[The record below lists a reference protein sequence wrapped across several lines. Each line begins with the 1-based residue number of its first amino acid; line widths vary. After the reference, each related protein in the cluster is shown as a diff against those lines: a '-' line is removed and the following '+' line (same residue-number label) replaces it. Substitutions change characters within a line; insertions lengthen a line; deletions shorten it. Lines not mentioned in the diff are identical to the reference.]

1 MKKNPWV
8 IFAIFSLILFQIID
22 IQAQKIQKNISIQW
36 LSPIS
41 YQTDRDETLTFM
53 VFMGS
58 VEDAEF
64 PVLPTYY
71 DHFPVSADFA
81 DYSVTASNAVYQP
94 LSDEEKALMPKDFR
108 RSEIEYKVTTVY
120 EKMQPYAAVSFTP
133 VRVNGGRY
141 EKLVSVSLSIEGRN
155 ARKGGLPTRA
165 YADHSVLRSG
175 NWYRVTVAKTG
186 VYKVTYNDLSALGV
200 SLSHLSSDN
209 ISIFGNGGGMLPE
222 ANGNTRPDD
231 LLELPIEMHDG
242 GDHSFDAGDYFLFYA
257 EGPHSWNL
265 SSTQCTHQFNLY
277 ASTASYFINVDAGVG
292 QKLRVETE
300 DNTALTPTTTVSTYT
315 AYGFFEEDK
324 YNFGEG
330 GRFWAG
336 DKFDVTTTR
345 NYSLALP
352 STPVGPLRLTV
363 AVATTSARVSS
374 FQVRVN
380 NQSIGSVSVPI
391 TPTGHLANFQDRTF
405 NFTASGGN
413 ADVELTYNKPV
424 SSSVGFLDYLEWQ
437 VDCQLRAGSGQ
448 TPFCNFQTVGTS
460 AVTRYTVSNF
470 SSGMKVWDVSLINQT
485 RNMEGTLSG
494 GTFAFNA
501 PTSTLRRF
509 VAFSDNSC
517 YSVTPV
523 GWVDNQ
529 DLHGTSFVDMVIVAH
544 PDFRSQAER
553 LADFRR
559 SNDGLS
565 VKVVTPQQVY
575 NEFSSGEQDVCAIRD
590 YMRMI
595 YERTSAAQPQYLL
608 LFGRPSYD
616 YRGIEG
622 DCKLYVPNFQC
633 ISNDAYEEHY
643 KANDDFF
650 GLLDANEGANSTGA
664 TIDIAV
670 GRFPVS
676 TASQAKIAVD
686 KTIEYAS
693 RSVLGENTPTSNFG
707 DWKNVATFVG
717 DDEEGGGHLIT
728 ADAAA
733 RIADTANQNLN
744 IEKIYLDA
752 YQQVTYSSSAR
763 YPEVTVDIN
772 NRMNKGCLL
781 FTYVGHGGKNSWA
794 HERIIELTDISRW
807 ANRYNQPWMLT
818 MTCEFGWYDRSLLSP
833 AEMAF
838 LNSSGGVSAMITTS
852 RVAFSGA
859 NHTYLTNWF
868 SNLFRNGVSAPLTIG
883 ECNRVAKNA
892 ATGGNSSSFNMIYV
906 MGDPAMK
913 LAVPRYT
920 VVTDSINGVAVADFT
935 DTLKALSRV
944 RISGHV
950 EDAEGHLLPDF
961 SGAVYPSVY
970 DKKIISHTLQNDP
983 GSTYKEFEVQKN
995 ILFKGNV
1002 TVADGRFGFSFIL
1015 PKDINYAYGNGK
1027 LSYYACSR
1035 EADATGAYREVLIGG
1050 MSDETI
1056 DDNNGP
1062 EMDLYMN
1069 DEKFVNG
1076 GTVNSSPTLLV
1087 KLKDEYG
1094 INTTGNGIGHDLVAV
1109 LDDGNQIVLNNYY
1122 EAARDSFNCGTVRY
1136 PFENLKLGTH
1146 KLKVRAWDILNNVT
1160 ERELEF
1166 VVVSDEGLTLDHV
1179 LNYPNPFTTRTSFYF
1194 EHNRP
1199 GEVLDVMVTVYTI
1212 SGKVVRT
1219 LESTQC
1225 TQGFRSDPIVWD
1237 GLDDFGDKIGKGT
1250 YLYRLRVRTAGG
1262 EQAEKIEKIV
1272 IL

>member
-1 MKKNPWV
+1 MKHFSWV
-8 IFAIFSLILFQIID
+8 ALGVFGLILFQLID
-22 IQAQKIQKNISIQW
+22 IQAQKIIKNISIQW
-36 LSPIS
+36 TTPIT
-41 YQTDRDETLTFM
+41 YQTEREETLSFI
-53 VFMGS
+53 VFEGS
-58 VEDAEF
+58 VEDDTY
-64 PVLPTYY
+64 PVLPRYY
-71 DHFPVSADFA
+71 DHFPVSADFSN
-81 DYSVTASNAVYQP
+81 YEVVASNAVFEP
-94 LSDEEKALMPKDFR
+94 LSEKEKSLMPKDFR
-108 RSEIEYKVTTVY
+108 QSDIVYQVTTVY
-120 EKMQPYAAVSFTP
+120 EKMKPYAAVDFLP
-133 VRVNGGRY
+133 IRVNGGRY
-141 EKLVSVSLSIEGRN
+141 EKLTSVTLSIEGKGV
-155 ARKGGLPTRA
+155 RKGGKATRA

-175 NWYRVTVAKTG
+175 NWYRVTVGKTG
-186 VYKVTYNDLSALGV
+186 VYKVTYNDLSSLGI
-200 SLSHLSSDN
+200 SLSNLSSDN
-209 ISIFGNGGGMLPE
+209 ISIFGNGGGMLAE
-222 ANGNTRPDD
+222 SNAVQRPDD

-257 EGPHSWNL
+257 EGPHSW
-265 SSTQCTHQFNLY
+265 SYSYQGFTHNFNLY
-277 ASTASYFINVDAGVG
+277 ATTASYFINVDAGIG

-300 DNTALTPTTTVSTYT
+300 DNSALTPTATASTYT
-315 AYGFFEEDK
+315 SYGFYEEDK
-324 YNFGEG
+324 FNLGEG
-330 GRFWAG
+330 GRNWFG

-345 NYSLALP
+345 HYTLSLP
-352 STPVGPLRLTV
+352 STPVGSMQLKV
-363 AVATTSARVSS
+363 VCGASSARVSS
-374 FQVRVN
+374 FQVTVN
-380 NQSIGSVSVPI
+380 GQAIGSVSVPLCPSDYLGK
-391 TPTGHLANFQDRTF
+391 TAERTF
-405 NFTASGGN
+405 NVSVSGGST
-413 ADVELTYNKPV
+413 DVQLTYNKPI
-424 SSSVGFLDYLEWQ
+424 SSAVGFLDYLEWQ

-448 TPFCNFQTVGTS
+448 TPFCNPQTVGAN

-470 SSGMKVWDVSLINQT
+470 SSSMKVWDVSVMNQV
-485 RNMEGTLSG
+485 RNMAGALSG
-494 GTFAFNA
+494 GVFSFNA
-501 PTSTLRRF
+501 PSDTLHHF
-509 VAFSDNSC
+509 VVFSDNAC
-517 YSVTPV
+517 YSVTPA
-523 GWVDNQ
+523 GKISNQ
-529 DLHGTSFVDMVIVAH
+529 DLHGTSRVDMVIVAH

-553 LADFRR
+553 LADFHR
-559 SNDGLS
+559 SNDGMT
-565 VKVVTPQQVY
+565 VKVVSPQQVY

-595 YERTSAAQPQYLL
+595 YEQTSAAQPQYLL

-622 DCKLYVPNFQC
+622 ECSIYVPNYQ
-633 ISNDAYEEHY
+633 SVSDAKEDHFL
-643 KANDDFF
+643 ANDDFF
-650 GLLDANEGANSTGA
+650 GLLDSDEGNSSIGRTV
-664 TIDIAV
+664 DIAV

-676 TASQAKIAVD
+676 SASQAKLAVD

-693 RSVLGENTPTSNFG
+693 QVVLGENTPTSNFG

-717 DDEEGGGHLIT
+717 DDEDGGEHMTT

-733 RIADTANQNLN
+733 QLTEEGDQNLN

-763 YPEVTVDIN
+763 YPEVTTDIN

-781 FTYVGHGGKNSWA
+781 FVYVGHGGKNGWA

-818 MTCEFGWYDRSLLSP
+818 MTCEFGWCDRSLVSP
-833 AEMAF
+833 AEMVF
-838 LNSSGGVSAMITTS
+838 LNSGGGASAMITTY
-852 RVAFSGA
+852 RVAYTGS
-859 NHTYLTNWF
+859 NKTYIKNWCT
-868 SNLFRNGVSAPLTIG
+868 NLFREGINATLTIG
-883 ECNRVAKNA
+883 ECNRQAKNA
-892 ATGGNSSSFNMIYV
+892 NNGAYGGSNMIYV
-906 MGDPAMK
+906 LGDPATK
-913 LAVPRYT
+913 LAVPRYV
-920 VVTDSINGVAVADFT
+920 VVTDSINGIAVADFT

-944 RISGHV
+944 RVRGHV

-970 DKKIISHTLQNDP
+970 DKKTVSHTLQNDP
-983 GSTYKEFEVQKN
+983 MSSYEEFEVQKN

-1002 TVADGRFGFSFIL
+1002 TVSEGKFDFSFIL
-1015 PKDINYAYGNGK
+1015 PKDINYSYGNGK

-1035 EADATGAYREVLIGG
+1035 TADAAGAYNEVLVGG

-1056 DDNNGP
+1056 TDDNGP

-1069 DEKFVNG
+1069 DEQFVNG
-1076 GTVNSSPTLLV
+1076 GTVNPSPTLLV

-1166 VVVSDEGLTLDHV
+1166 VVVSDEGLVLDHV

>member
-1 MKKNPWV
+1 MKHFSWV
-8 IFAIFSLILFQIID
+8 SLGIFVLIFFQLID

-36 LSPIS
+36 LKPIT
-41 YQTDRDETLTFM
+41 YQTANEGTVSFI
-53 VFMGS
+53 VFEGS
-58 VEDAEF
+58 VDDEAY
-64 PVLPTYY
+64 PVLPRYY
-71 DHFPVSADFA
+71 DHFPVSADFS
-81 DYSVTASNAVYQP
+81 DYDVVASNAVYEP
-94 LSDEEKALMPKDFR
+94 LSEQEKSLVPKDFR
-108 RSEIEYKVTTVY
+108 QNEVAYEVTTVY
-120 EKMQPYAAVSFTP
+120 EKKKPYAAVSFLP
-133 VRVNGGRY
+133 IRVNGGRY
-141 EKLVSVSLSIEGRN
+141 EKLVSVHLSIEG
-155 ARKGGLPTRA
+155 KGVKKSGKSTRT

-186 VYKVTYNDLSALGV
+186 VYKVTYNDLSSLGIP
-200 SLSHLSSDN
+200 LSNLSSDN
-209 ISIFGNGGGMLPE
+209 ISIFGNGGGMLAE
-222 ANGNTRPDD
+222 SNAVQRPDD

-257 EGPHSWNL
+257 EGPHSWEY
-265 SSTQCTHQFNLY
+265 SYQGFTHNFNLY
-277 ASTASYFINVDAGVG
+277 ATTASYFINVDAGIG

-300 DNTALTPTTTVSTYT
+300 DNSAMTPTATVSSYT
-315 AYGFFEEDK
+315 AYGFYEEDK
-324 YNFGEG
+324 FNLGEG
-330 GRFWAG
+330 GRNWFG

-345 NYSLALP
+345 HYTLSLP
-352 STPVGPLRLTV
+352 SSPVGPMQLKV
-363 AVATTSARVSS
+363 AGGASSARVSS
-374 FQVRVN
+374 FQVTVN
-380 NQSIGSVSVPI
+380 GQTVGSLSVPV
-391 TPTGHLANFQDRTF
+391 TLTGYLAWLSDFTF
-405 NFTASGGN
+405 TFSAAGGST
-413 ADVELTYNKPV
+413 DVQLTYNKPI
-424 SSSVGFLDYLEWQ
+424 SSAVGFLDYLEWQ
-437 VDCQLRAGSGQ
+437 MDCQLRAGSGQ
-448 TPFCNFQTVGTS
+448 TPFCMPSTVGAN
-460 AVTRYTVSNF
+460 AVTRYMVGNF
-470 SSGMKVWDVSLINQT
+470 SSGMKVWDVTVINQT
-485 RNMEGTLSG
+485 RNMAGSLSG
-494 GTFAFNA
+494 NTFGFNS
-501 PTSTLRRF
+501 PSDTLRHF
-509 VAFSDNSC
+509 VAFTDNAC
-517 YSVTPV
+517 YSVTPAGKV
-523 GWVDNQ
+523 ANQ
-529 DLHGTSFVDMVIVAH
+529 DLHGTSRVDMVIVAH
-544 PDFRSQAER
+544 PDFWSQAER
-553 LADFRR
+553 LADFHR
-559 SNDGLS
+559 SNDGMS
-565 VKVVTPQQVY
+565 VKVVSPQQVY

-590 YMRMI
+590 YMKMI
-595 YERTSAAQPQYLL
+595 YEQTSAAQPQYLL

-622 DCKLYVPNFQC
+622 DCKIYVPNYQYV
-633 ISNDAYEEHY
+633 SDVNEEHF

-650 GLLDANEGANSTGA
+650 GLLDFNEGNNGTGK
-664 TIDIAV
+664 TVDVAV

-676 TASQAKIAVD
+676 TAAQAKLAVD

-693 RSVLGENTPTSNFG
+693 QVVLGENTPTSNFG

-717 DDEEGGGHLIT
+717 DDEEGGEHLET
-728 ADAAA
+728 
-733 RIADTANQNLN
+733 ADTAAQIADAVNRNLN

-763 YPEVTVDIN
+763 YPEVTTDIN

-781 FTYVGHGGKNSWA
+781 FTYVGHGGKNGWA

-818 MTCEFGWYDRSLLSP
+818 MTCEFGWCDRSLVSP

-838 LNSSGGVSAMITTS
+838 LNSGGGVSAMITTY
-852 RVAFSGA
+852 RVAYTGS
-859 NHTYLTNWF
+859 NKTYITRWF
-868 SNLFRNGVSAPLTIG
+868 SNLFCNGINEPLTIG
-883 ECNRVAKNA
+883 ECNRQAKNA
-892 ATGGNSSSFNMIYV
+892 GSGNVSGFNMIYV
-906 MGDPAMK
+906 LGDPAMK

-920 VVTDSINGVAVADFT
+920 VVTDSINGVAVTDFT
-935 DTLKALSRV
+935 DTLKALSHV

-970 DKKIISHTLQNDP
+970 DKKTVSHTLQNDP
-983 GSTYKEFEVQKN
+983 HSSYEEFEVQKN

-1002 TVADGRFGFSFIL
+1002 TVTDGKFGFSFIL

-1027 LSYYACSR
+1027 LSYYASSR
-1035 EADATGAYREVLIGG
+1035 TADAAGAYNEVLIGG

-1056 DDNNGP
+1056 TDDNGP

-1069 DEKFVNG
+1069 DEQFVNG

-1094 INTTGNGIGHDLVAV
+1094 INTTGNGIGHDLVAM

-1136 PFENLKLGTH
+1136 PLENLALGTH
-1146 KLKVRAWDILNNVT
+1146 KMKVRAWDILNNVS

-1166 VVVSDEGLTLDHV
+1166 VVVSDEGLVLDHV

-1250 YLYRLRVRTAGG
+1250 YLYRLRVRTASG
-1262 EQAEKIEKIV
+1262 EQTEKIEKIV

>member
-8 IFAIFSLILFQIID
+8 ILGIFSLILFQIID

-36 LSPIS
+36 LSPVS
-41 YQTDRDETLTFM
+41 YTTDRDETLTFM
-53 VFMGS
+53 VFVGS

-64 PVLPTYY
+64 PVLPAYY

-94 LSDEEKALMPKDFR
+94 LSEEEKALMPKNFR

-120 EKMQPYAAVSFTP
+120 EKMKPYAAVSFTP

-155 ARKGGLPTRA
+155 VRKGGVPIRA

-186 VYKVTYNDLSALGV
+186 VYKVTYNDLSSLGV
-200 SLSHLSSDN
+200 SLSQLSSDN
-209 ISIFGNGGGMLPE
+209 IAIFGNGGGMLPE
-222 ANGNTRPDD
+222 TNSIPRPDD

-257 EGPHSWNL
+257 EGPHSWSL
-265 SSTQCTHQFNLY
+265 SSDQCTHQFNLY

-300 DNTALTPTTTVSTYT
+300 DNSAMTPTATASTYT

-330 GRFWAG
+330 GRLWVG
-336 DKFDVTTTR
+336 DKFDVTTART
-345 NYSLALP
+345 YTLPLP
-352 STPVGPLRLTV
+352 SSPVGPLRLTV

-374 FQVRVN
+374 FQVKVN
-380 NQSIGSVSVPI
+380 NQSIGSVSVPL
-391 TPTGHLANFQDRTF
+391 TPTGHFAYFADRTF
-405 NFTASGGN
+405 NITASGGT
-413 ADVELTYNKPV
+413 ADVELAYNKPV

-437 VDCQLRAGSGQ
+437 VDCQLRAGSSQ
-448 TPFCNFQTVGTS
+448 TPFCNFQTVGTD
-460 AVTRYTVSNF
+460 AVTRYTVANF
-470 SSGMKVWDVSLINQT
+470 SSGMKVWDVSVINQT
-485 RNMEGTLSG
+485 RNMAGTLSG

-501 PTSTLRRF
+501 PTSILRRF

-517 YSVTPV
+517 YSVTTV
-523 GWVDNQ
+523 GRVDNQ
-529 DLHGTSFVDMVIVAH
+529 DLHGTSMVDMVIVVH

-595 YERTSAAQPQYLL
+595 YERTAAAQPRYLL

-633 ISNDAYEEHY
+633 QSYDAFDEHY

-650 GLLDANEGANSTGA
+650 GLLDASEGENSTGS

-707 DWKNVATFVG
+707 DWKNVATFVA
-717 DDEEGGGHLIT
+717 DDEEGGGHLIA

-733 RIADTANQNLN
+733 IIADNVNQNLN

-781 FTYVGHGGKNSWA
+781 FTYVGHGGKNGWA

-807 ANRYNQPWMLT
+807 ANRYNQPWMMT
-818 MTCEFGWYDRSLLSP
+818 MTCEFGWCDRSLVSP

-838 LNSSGGVSAMITTS
+838 LNSGGGVSAMITTM

-859 NHTYLTNWF
+859 NQTYITNWF
-868 SNLFRNGVSAPLTIG
+868 SNLFRDGVAEPLTIG
-883 ECNRVAKNA
+883 ECNRAAKNA
-892 ATGGNSSSFNMIYV
+892 GTGNYSSFNMIYV
-906 MGDPAMK
+906 LGDPSMK

-920 VVTDSINGVAVADFT
+920 VVTDSINGVAVADFA

-970 DKKIISHTLQNDP
+970 DKKVISHTLQNDP
-983 GSTYKEFEVQKN
+983 GSIYKEFEVQKN

-1056 DDNNGP
+1056 TDDNGP

-1076 GTVNSSPTLLV
+1076 GTVNPSPTLLV

-1094 INTTGNGIGHDLVAV
+1094 INTTGNGIGHDLVAM
-1109 LDDGNQIVLNNYY
+1109 LDDGSQIVLNNYY

-1136 PFENLKLGTH
+1136 PFENLSLGTH
-1146 KLKVRAWDILNNVT
+1146 KLKVRAWDILNNVS

-1166 VVVSDEGLTLDHV
+1166 VVVSDEGLVLDHV

-1250 YLYRLRVRTAGG
+1250 YLYRLCVRTASG